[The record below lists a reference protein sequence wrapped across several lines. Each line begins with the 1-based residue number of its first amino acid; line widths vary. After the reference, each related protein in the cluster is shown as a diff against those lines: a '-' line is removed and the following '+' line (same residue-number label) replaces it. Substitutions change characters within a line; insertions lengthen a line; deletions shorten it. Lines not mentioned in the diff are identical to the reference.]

1 MPDKTQTA
9 GPYNERRAT
18 DRALRLWNEV
28 RDDEPLPQL
37 RDVATSAEGRDW
49 NNVLLLRLD
58 QLLSQSVVIA
68 CGTAA
73 RIALGVSRLGETLS
87 RILPNEIADQ
97 ICRAIETVMRNKT
110 PERVEG
116 AYEEDD
122 GTVVRFRS
130 IFLPVIDSKK
140 RPDYVM
146 CAFSSD
152 LPEAA

>member
-1 MPDKTQTA
+1 MPDKTQSA

-28 RDDEPLPQL
+28 RDVEPLPQL
-37 RDVATSAEGRDW
+37 RDVATSAESRDW
-49 NNVLLLRLD
+49 NNVILLRLD
-58 QLLSQSVVIA
+58 RLLSQSVVIA

-73 RIALGVSRLGETLS
+73 RVALGVSRLGETLG
-87 RILPNEIADQ
+87 RILPDGIAEQ
-97 ICRAIETVMRNKT
+97 ICRAIEAVMRNKA

-130 IFLPVIDSKK
+130 IFLPVIDSKQ

-152 LPEAA
+152 LPAAA